1 LGVSFVVV
9 VGLHGGDSAKPLC
22 FQDAVNDSC
31 APSKNKLK

>member
-1 LGVSFVVV
+1 
-9 VGLHGGDSAKPLC
+9 LHGGDSAKPLC